1 MKKNLRAPCAL
12 LASLF
17 LVAPAL
23 ADEYGPPSLA
33 ITPRTGM
40 LGHGADL
47 SLPLADNLNLRVGY
61 GRYTKTKDVT
71 ESDVE
76 YNGKLTLSGGM
87 LVADWFPFGGN
98 FRVSAGA
105 IKNRSKVEIA
115 AKPTGTVTFNGQQYD
130 GGDINANGK
139 ISYEKTAPYIGLGY
153 GNASARS
160 RIGFFAEFGVAYQ
173 KPEATLTATCNVGA
187 STCSSLD
194 PTFDQNV
201 AAEQRELQA
210 DAEDLKWFPVVQLG
224 MSIRF

>member
-1 MKKNLRAPCAL
+1 MKKNLRASCAL

-17 LVAPAL
+17 LAAPAL

-33 ITPRTGM
+33 ITPRTGT

-47 SLPLADNLNLRVGY
+47 SLPLAENLNLRVGY

-71 ESDVE
+71 ESDVN

-105 IKNRSKVEIA
+105 IKNQSKVEIA
-115 AKPTGTVTFNGQQYD
+115 AKPNGTVTFNGVTYN
-130 GGDINANGK
+130 GGDIHADGK
-139 ISYEKTAPYIGLGY
+139 ISFEKTAPYIGLGY
-153 GNASARS
+153 GNATARS
-160 RIGFFAEFGVAYQ
+160 RIGFFAEFGLAYQ
-173 KPEATLTATCNVGA
+173 KPDATLTANCNLGGTSCA
-187 STCSSLD
+187 SD
-194 PTFDQNV
+194 PNFANNV

-210 DAEDLKWFPVVQLG
+210 DADDIKWFPVVQLG

>member
-1 MKKNLRAPCAL
+1 MESNFRAPCAL

-17 LVAPAL
+17 LAAPAL

-47 SLPLADNLNLRVGY
+47 SLPLAENLNLRVGY
-61 GRYTKTKDVT
+61 GQYTKTKDVT

-98 FRVSAGA
+98 FRLSAGA
-105 IKNRSKVEIA
+105 IKNRSKVEIT
-115 AKPTGTVTFNGQQYD
+115 AKPTGTVTFDGVTYNGA
-130 GGDINANGK
+130 DINANGK
-139 ISYEKTAPYIGLGY
+139 VSYEKTAPYIGLGY

-173 KPEATLTATCNVGA
+173 KPEATLTATCNLGVN
-187 STCSSLD
+187 SCTTD
-194 PTFDQNV
+194 PSFQQRV
-201 AAEQRELQA
+201 ANEQRELQA
-210 DAEDLKWFPVVQLG
+210 DAEDLKWYPVVQLG

>member
-1 MKKNLRAPCAL
+1 MKKNLRASCAL

-17 LVAPAL
+17 LAAPAL

-61 GRYTKTKDVT
+61 GRYSKTKDVT

-115 AKPTGTVTFNGQQYD
+115 AKPTGSVTFNGVTYN

-153 GNASARS
+153 GNASVRS

-173 KPEATLTATCNVGA
+173 KPDATLTATCNVGGT
-187 STCSSLD
+187 SCTSD
-194 PTFDQNV
+194 PAFADNV

-210 DAEDLKWFPVVQLG
+210 DAEDLKWYPVVQLG